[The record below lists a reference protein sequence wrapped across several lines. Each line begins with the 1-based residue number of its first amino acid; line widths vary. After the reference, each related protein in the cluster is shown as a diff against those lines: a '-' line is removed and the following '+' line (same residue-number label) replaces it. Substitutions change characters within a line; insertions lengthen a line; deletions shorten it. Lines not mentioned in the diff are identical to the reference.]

1 VTIPEPPVVF
11 DARNAALEAAIL
23 ADPESP
29 EPWLVF
35 GDWLQQQGDPRGV
48 LIMRCAAQRAA
59 PKDPK
64 LQRLLE
70 VRLERFPEYFHGV
83 LGKQGITLRWGF
95 IHRIAMLA
103 FDRGP
108 GAPRLE
114 QCLRARPQGR
124 FVNTIELT
132 VPDLDR
138 CVQVIGELAPETL
151 RSLAL
156 VGTDRVK
163 DLEPLVEHIG
173 RLRQLSLIAG
183 LSSRAF
189 ATLVDAPMPN
199 VELLALRG
207 DDTPALRAV
216 LARTDLHE
224 LVLDYVTPAL
234 LDMVAELV
242 PNLVALGVRALDSV
256 SALHLLDHLVRF
268 PKLVTLAGSFMRI
281 DQNVAATLRTKLAVT
296 DFLERYTFSAL
307 SK

>member
-1 VTIPEPPVVF
+1 
-11 DARNAALEAAIL
+11 
-23 ADPESP
+23 
-29 EPWLVF
+29 
-35 GDWLQQQGDPRGV
+35 
-48 LIMRCAAQRAA
+48 M
-59 PKDPK
+59 
-64 LQRLLE
+64 LE
-70 VRLERFPEYFHGV
+70 VRLERYPEYFYGT
-83 LGKQGITLRWGF
+83 LGKQGIMLRWGF
-95 IHRIAMLA
+95 IHRIALVA

-138 CVQVIGELAPETL
+138 CLQIIGELAPETL

-163 DLEPLVEHIG
+163 DLEPLVPQIG
-173 RLRQLSLIAG
+173 RLRQLSLTAG

-189 ATLVDAPMPN
+189 ATLVDAPMPKL
-199 VELLALRG
+199 ELLALRG

-216 LARTDLHE
+216 LARKDLHVRE

-234 LDMVAELV
+234 LDIVAELV
-242 PNLVALGVRALDSV
+242 PNLTALGVRALDSV
-256 SALHLLDHLVRF
+256 SALHLLDHLARF
-268 PKLVTLAGSFMRI
+268 PMLATLAGSFMRI
-281 DQNVAATLRTKLAVT
+281 DNKVAATLRTKLAIV
-296 DFLERYTFSAL
+296 DFLDRYTFSAL